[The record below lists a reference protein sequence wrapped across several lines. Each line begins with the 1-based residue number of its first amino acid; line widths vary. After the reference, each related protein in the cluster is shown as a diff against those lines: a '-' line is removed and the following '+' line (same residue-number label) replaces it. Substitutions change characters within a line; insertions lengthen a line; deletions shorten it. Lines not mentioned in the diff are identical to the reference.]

1 VGVSKKK
8 AKEHPMTTY
17 PAFVKAHISK
27 MPGATPRERMRQ
39 VAQKW
44 RDLPASQKTSSA
56 RPRPAGKVMEGKGFL
71 TDFIKGAS
79 SILSFVPGPIGT
91 VAKIV
96 DIGTKMFGG
105 AVTSR
110 MSPAQIRTIAKQLH
124 GGQLF
129 ATKQAAFEEG
139 KRLAEQLVTR

>member
-8 AKEHPMTTY
+8 ARTTMTTY
-17 PAFVKAHISK
+17 PAFVKANISK

-44 RDLPASQKTSSA
+44 RDLPSLQKTSSA
-56 RPRPAGKVMEGKGFL
+56 RPHTAGKVMEGKGFL

-79 SILSFVPGPIGT
+79 SILSFVPGPVGA
-91 VAKIV
+91 VAKV
-96 DIGTKMFGG
+96 VNIGAHMFGG
-105 AVTSR
+105 AVTR
-110 MSPAQIRTIAKQLH
+110 MSPAQIRTIAKQMH

-139 KRLAEQLVTR
+139 KRLAEQLVRR